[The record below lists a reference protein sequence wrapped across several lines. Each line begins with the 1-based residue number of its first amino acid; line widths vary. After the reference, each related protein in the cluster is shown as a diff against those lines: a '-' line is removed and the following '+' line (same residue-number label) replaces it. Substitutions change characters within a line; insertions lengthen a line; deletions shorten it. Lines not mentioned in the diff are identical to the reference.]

1 MNRFEAYQ
9 FEIFQNK
16 YGKLIIQN
24 HRRHPQ
30 SKQYEDVPTFA
41 EFVDYL
47 ISTPVWKY
55 NEHWLPY
62 YMTCTPCHYRHDIIM
77 YLDSI
82 AEEGKYLVHIT
93 GLQELFP
100 RHAHVTITASQ
111 PHSNDENKPPKL
123 NLSDFEVQYLHRDV
137 QTGVTKSSTEARFF
151 SELTLQQLMK
161 LHFIYRIDFDM
172 FNFDISPYDSYVRSH

>member
-47 ISTPVWKY
+47 IATPVWEY

-82 AEEGKYLVHIT
+82 AKEGKYLVHIT

-100 RHAHVTITASQ
+100 RHAHVTIRASH

-123 NLSDFEVQYLHRDV
+123 NLTDFEVQYLHRDV
-137 QTGVTKSSTEARFF
+137 QTGGTKSSTEASFF
-151 SELTLQQLMK
+151 SELSLQQLMK

-172 FNFDISPYDSYVRSH
+172 FNFDISPYDSYVKRH